1 MKEVR
6 HLGKLSEM
14 TSSHSFIIGNKS
26 IIKFMIDV
34 LLWTTLTVVSFVLR
48 LEGDIQ
54 RLAESLFV
62 YSSLLFFVKAASV
75 WHFKLYKQSW
85 QNVGLSDFYSLVKAD
100 VVVGFFAWVLVFVLR
115 PNFVVPYSIPFI
127 ESALMLL
134 SLGGIRI
141 LFRYYFK
148 NFVSKR
154 NFPRRKRVLIAGAGD
169 VGTMVAREMLRN
181 PKEGFLPVAFL
192 DDDPTKSNQRFLGV
206 PVLGQIEEMSEII
219 DEENIDELI
228 IAMPNATGDTIRKIV
243 EYAQLANIPHRTIPR
258 LNDLISGR
266 VNINFL
272 RNVELED
279 LLRREPVQLD
289 GTKISAYLK
298 QKRVMVTGAGGSIGS
313 EIVRQLTR
321 FDPDTILLVG
331 RGESSLH
338 LISIELRDKRGFQ
351 KFDVKIADVRDRDTL
366 EKLFD
371 EYRPEVIFHAAAH
384 KHVPFMEDNPAQ
396 SVFNNVIGTKNLTEL
411 ALKYSVK
418 YFVNISTDKAVNPTS
433 VMGASKRVSEH
444 LVSLASSKAEK
455 DQYFVSVRFGNVLG
469 SRGSVIPIFKEQIKN
484 GGPIT
489 ITHPEMV
496 RYFMT
501 IPEASQ
507 LVLQAGAMNKN
518 GSLFILD
525 MGKPVKILDMARDLI
540 SLSGLI
546 PDQDIKIVFS
556 GVRPGEKMFEEL
568 LTSQETLEAT
578 VHGKIFSAKKNVH
591 PRGIETMVSMLE
603 KVAQTGDTVKIKAAY
618 KEIIPS
624 YTP

>member
-1 MKEVR
+1 
-6 HLGKLSEM
+6 
-14 TSSHSFIIGNKS
+14 
-26 IIKFMIDV
+26 
-34 LLWTTLTVVSFVLR
+34 
-48 LEGDIQ
+48 
-54 RLAESLFV
+54 
-62 YSSLLFFVKAASV
+62 
-75 WHFKLYKQSW
+75 
-85 QNVGLSDFYSLVKAD
+85 
-100 VVVGFFAWVLVFVLR
+100 
-115 PNFVVPYSIPFI
+115 
-127 ESALMLL
+127 MLL
-134 SLGGIRI
+134 TLGGVRI

-148 NFVSKR
+148 NFFYVR
-154 NFPRRKRVLIAGAGD
+154 NLPRRKRVLIAGAGE

-192 DDDPTKSNQRFLGV
+192 DDDDTKHRQRFLGV
-206 PVLGQIEEMSEII
+206 PVLGKMENMADII
-219 DEENIDELI
+219 DHEDIDELI
-228 IAMPNATGDTIRKIV
+228 IAMPNATGDTIRKVV

-258 LNDLISGR
+258 LNDLISGK

-289 GTKISAYLK
+289 STKISAYLK

-338 LISIELRDKRGFQ
+338 LISIELRDKTGFQ

-411 ALKYSVK
+411 ALKYNVK

-518 GSLFILD
+518 GSLFI
-525 MGKPVKILDMARDLI
+525 
-540 SLSGLI
+540 
-546 PDQDIKIVFS
+546 
-556 GVRPGEKMFEEL
+556 
-568 LTSQETLEAT
+568 
-578 VHGKIFSAKKNVH
+578 
-591 PRGIETMVSMLE
+591 
-603 KVAQTGDTVKIKAAY
+603 
-618 KEIIPS
+618 
-624 YTP
+624 

>member
-1 MKEVR
+1 MEERIEKSGLNDNR
-6 HLGKLSEM
+6 
-14 TSSHSFIIGNKS
+14 SFIILNKS
-26 IIKFMIDV
+26 RIKFLIDALIWGSLTFFGF
-34 LLWTTLTVVSFVLR
+34 LLRVEFRLLDYIEGIVVATCCLIV
-48 LEGDIQ
+48 
-54 RLAESLFV
+54 
-62 YSSLLFFVKAASV
+62 VKCFTI
-75 WHFKLYKQSW
+75 WHFKLHRQSW
-85 QNVGLSDFYSLVKAD
+85 QNVGLSDFYSLIKAD
-100 VVVGFFAWVLVFVLR
+100 VTVVVFSVVLTFILR
-115 PNFVVPYSIPFI
+115 PKVVIPYSVPFI
-127 ESALMLL
+127 EGALMLL
-134 SLGGIRI
+134 VLGGVRV

-148 NFVSKR
+148 NFFYIR
-154 NFPRRKRVLIAGAGD
+154 NLPRRKRVLIAGAGE

-192 DDDPTKSNQRFLGV
+192 DDDSTKHRQRFLGV
-206 PVLGQIEEMSEII
+206 PVLGKMEDMADII
-219 DEENIDELI
+219 DEEGIDELI
-228 IAMPNATGDTIRKIV
+228 IAMPNAAGDTIRKIV

-258 LNDLISGR
+258 LNDLISGK

-289 GTKISAYLK
+289 TTQISAYLK
-298 QKRVMVTGAGGSIGS
+298 RKRVMVTGAGGSIGS

-321 FDPDTILLVG
+321 FDPETIIMVG

-338 LISIELRDKRGFQ
+338 LISIELRDKTGFQ
-351 KFDVKIADVRDRDTL
+351 KFDIRIADVRDRDTL
-366 EKLFD
+366 EKLF
-371 EYRPEVIFHAAAH
+371 EQYKPEVIFHAAAH

-411 ALKYSVK
+411 ALKYNVK
-418 YFVNISTDKAVNPTS
+418 HFVNISTDKAVNPTS

-455 DQYFVSVRFGNVLG
+455 EQYFVSVRFGNVLG

-591 PRGIETMVSMLE
+591 PNGIESMVSMLE
-603 KVAQTGDTVKIKAAY
+603 KVAQTGDIVKIKKAY